1 MDRLSSSPP
10 LVLPGI
16 SGILAEFGAPV
27 AVVELPTVGA
37 VHRFGTESMD
47 GELWSVEV
55 ETLAGSEVRAVA
67 RTIRS
72 IGSRHADTDPESLC
86 ATTLRN
92 FLAMRDPGAG
102 DEPFTDVDDVAAAPR
117 SQVELRVAGVAR
129 QVLAI
134 ECAGVIGV
142 ATRYAG
148 NTVVA
153 VIPSA
158 ATAEVNL
165 GAVAAPQSTSG

>member
-1 MDRLSSSPP
+1 MDRLSSSSL
-10 LVLPGI
+10 LVLPGL

-27 AVVELPTVGA
+27 AIAELPTVGA
-37 VHRFGTESMD
+37 VHRFGTESID

-55 ETLAGSEVRAVA
+55 ETLYGSEVRAVA
-67 RTIRS
+67 RTIRPVE
-72 IGSRHADTDPESLC
+72 SRHADTDPESLC
-86 ATTLRN
+86 ASSVRN
-92 FLAMRDPGAG
+92 FLAMRNSSAG
-102 DEPFTDVDDVAAAPR
+102 GEPFSSVDDVAAAPR

-134 ECAGVIGV
+134 ACGGFTGV
-142 ATRYAG
+142 ATQLAG

-153 VIPSA
+153 VIPIA

-165 GAVAAPQSTSG
+165 GAVAAPQPASG